1 MSIQLVEVL
10 TEEVTSEGR
19 PSAEIVQEN
28 RDYTLFSWSVQGAMH
43 PIHLKRA
50 EGVYFWDG
58 DDNRWLDFSAQL
70 INMNVGHQHP
80 KVLNAIKKQVDELC
94 FAGPGFATEPRGKL
108 GRKLADVTGLAKSFF
123 TLGGSEANENAMKIA
138 RLFTG
143 RNKIITRYRSY
154 HGATMGS
161 MTASGDPRRWPV
173 EPGVPGIVRAF
184 DPYCYR
190 CPFGQKVETCHRECV
205 SHIEEIIQMEGPNE
219 IAAIMVEGI
228 TGSNGI
234 LIPPDDYYPK
244 LRALCDKYG
253 ILLIDDE
260 VMSGFGR
267 TGKYLATQHYGI
279 KADIVTAAK
288 GLTSGFMPLGAVIVS
303 DPIAQYFETHM
314 LYGGLTY
321 SGHPVACAAANANLA
336 VYEEESIFENV
347 ETQGVYLSARLKAMR
362 DRFACVGDV
371 RAIGLFSVIELVKDK
386 ATKEPLAPFN
396 GASAEMAKL
405 GAYLKSQHLYAF
417 LRFNMLWVCPP
428 LVITEEQLAE
438 GLDIIECGL
447 KLIDESLEVS
457 RRNPEEVHA
466 PVRLTSASH

>member
-1 MSIQLVEVL
+1 MSTQLIELQTEPLAAEGL
-10 TEEVTSEGR
+10 TSQQV
-19 PSAEIVQEN
+19 IQEN
-28 RDYTLFSWSVQGAMH
+28 RDYTLFSWSVQNAAN

-80 KVLNAIKKQVDELC
+80 KVLDAIKRQVDELC
-94 FAGPGFATEPRGKL
+94 FAGPSFATEPRGAL
-108 GRKLADVTGLAKSFF
+108 GKKLAEVTGLAKAFF

-154 HGATMGS
+154 HGATLGS
-161 MTASGDPRRWPV
+161 MVASGDPRRWPID
-173 EPGVPGIVRAF
+173 PGVAGIVRAF

-190 CPFGQKVETCHRECV
+190 CAFGQKVETCHRECV
-205 SHIEEIIQMEGPNE
+205 SHIEELIQMEGAHT

-234 LIPPDDYYPK
+234 LIPPDDYFPK

-279 KADIVTAAK
+279 KPDIVTSAK
-288 GLTSGFMPLGAVIVS
+288 GLTSGYMPLGTVIVS
-303 DPIAQYFETHM
+303 EEIANYFETHM

-321 SGHPVACAAANANLA
+321 SGHPLSCAAANANLA

-347 ETQGVYLSARLKAMR
+347 ETQGVYLAARLEAMKEK
-362 DRFACVGDV
+362 FACVGDV

-396 GASAEMAKL
+396 GTSPEMAKL
-405 GAYLKSQHLYAF
+405 AGYLKSQHLYAF
-417 LRFNMLWVCPP
+417 SRFNMLWICPP

-438 GLDIIECGL
+438 GLDIIEGGL
-447 KLIDESLEVS
+447 ALVDRAL
-457 RRNPEEVHA
+457 
-466 PVRLTSASH
+466 SA

>member
-1 MSIQLVEVL
+1 MTTEVVELVPSC
-10 TEEVTSEGR
+10 TSNGER
-19 PSAEIVQEN
+19 SSREIVQEN
-28 RDYTLFSWSVQGAMH
+28 RDYTLFSWSVQSAANPML
-43 PIHLKRA
+43 LKRA
-50 EGVYFWDG
+50 QGVYFWDG
-58 DDNRWLDFSAQL
+58 DDNRWLDFSSQL

-80 KVLNAIKKQVDELC
+80 KVLDAIKKQVDELC
-94 FAGPGFATEPRGKL
+94 FAGPGFATEPRGEL
-108 GRKLADVTGLAKSFF
+108 GHKLAEVTGLAKAFF

-143 RNKIITRYRSY
+143 RDKIITRYRSY

-205 SHIEEIIQMEGPNE
+205 SHIEEIIQMEGPHTV
-219 IAAIMVEGI
+219 AAIMVEGI

-279 KADIVTAAK
+279 KPDIVTAAK
-288 GLTSGFMPLGAVIVS
+288 GLTSGYMPLGTVIVS
-303 DPIAQYFETHM
+303 EEIGNYFETHM

-321 SGHPVACAAANANLA
+321 SGHPVS
-336 VYEEESIFENV
+336 YEEESIFENV
-347 ETQGVYLSARLKAMR
+347 ETQGVYLAARLDSIKEK
-362 DRFACVGDV
+362 FACVGDV

-396 GASAEMAKL
+396 GTSPEMAKL
-405 GAYLKSQHLYAF
+405 AGHMKSRHLYAF
-417 LRFNMLWVCPP
+417 TRFNMLWVCPP
-428 LVITEEQLAE
+428 LVITEQQLAD
-438 GLDIIECGL
+438 GLDIIEDGL
-447 KLIDESLEVS
+447 TLIDAMIQPS
-457 RRNPEEVHA
+457 RCDQEEDHV

>member
-1 MSIQLVEVL
+1 MSTQLIELQTEKPSEEL
-10 TEEVTSEGR
+10 TSQQ
-19 PSAEIVQEN
+19 IIQEN
-28 RDYTLFSWSVQGAMH
+28 RDYTLFSWSVQGAAN
-43 PIHLKRA
+43 PIHMKRA

-80 KVLNAIKKQVDELC
+80 KVLDAIKRQVDELC
-94 FAGPGFATEPRGKL
+94 FAGPGFATEPRGTL
-108 GRKLADVTGLAKSFF
+108 GKKLAEVTGLAKAFF

-173 EPGVPGIVRAF
+173 EPGTPGIVRAF

-234 LIPPDDYYPK
+234 LVPPDDYYPK

-267 TGKYLATQHYGI
+267 TGKHLATQHYGI
-279 KADIVTAAK
+279 KPDIVTAAK
-288 GLTSGFMPLGAVIVS
+288 GLTSGYMPLGTVIVS
-303 DPIAQYFETHM
+303 DAIAQYFETHM

-321 SGHPVACAAANANLA
+321 SGHPVSCAAANANLA

-347 ETQGVYLSARLKAMR
+347 DTQGVYLWARLEEIKEK
-362 DRFACVGDV
+362 FACVGDV
-371 RAIGLFSVIELVKDK
+371 RAIGLFSVIELVRNKI
-386 ATKEPLAPFN
+386 TKEPLAPFN
-396 GASAEMAKL
+396 GTSTEMQKL
-405 GAYLKSQHLYAF
+405 AAYLKSQHLYAF
-417 LRFNMLWVCPP
+417 TRFNMLWVCPP
-428 LVITEEQLAE
+428 LVITEQQLAE
-438 GLDIIECGL
+438 GLNIIEDGL
-447 KLIDESLEVS
+447 KLIDEIIRPTGSDV
-457 RRNPEEVHA
+457 EEDHA
-466 PVRLTSASH
+466 AIALTSASH